1 MKISLC
7 TISFRHQLIDL
18 KDIAFW
24 ARDTGFQGIELWGV
38 HARNQSPLAIHNAQW
53 MAAQGLSIPMI
64 SDYLPLQDRQE
75 LTRRTR
81 ALCALA
87 QTWGAGKIR
96 TFAGMQASA
105 TVPAADRAQ
114 TTRALRHACDI
125 AADHGLRLLVETH
138 PGTLADTLAST
149 VALIDATDHDALAI
163 NFDALHVWE
172 GGDDPVTARR
182 TLLPRIAHY
191 HLKNVSDRARL
202 PVFAPANVYSAA
214 GCRTGMVPLMEGAYD
229 YRSLLREMWQDGP
242 CEASLEWF
250 GDEVFQTL
258 KNDIAEIRALTAA
271 EPTTAGQTGTTHQ
284 TASAG

>member
-64 SDYLPLQDRQE
+64 SDYLPLQDHQE

-87 QTWGAGKIR
+87 QGWGADKIR

-105 TVPAADRAQ
+105 TVPAADRDQ
-114 TTRALRHACDI
+114 TTRALHHACDI

-149 VALIDATDHDALAI
+149 VALIDATNHDALAI

-191 HLKNVSDRARL
+191 HLKNISDRTRL

-214 GCRTGMVPLMEGAYD
+214 GCRAGMVPLMQGAYD
-229 YRSLLREMWQDGP
+229 YRALLREMQRDGD

-250 GDEVFQTL
+250 GDAVFQTL
-258 KNDIAEIRALTAA
+258 AGDIAEIRALAA
-271 EPTTAGQTGTTHQ
+271 DDLTPARQKTRSVG
-284 TASAG
+284 

>member
-64 SDYLPLQDRQE
+64 SDYLPLQDHQE

-87 QTWGAGKIR
+87 QGWGADKIR

-105 TVPAADRAQ
+105 TVPAADRDQ
-114 TTRALRHACDI
+114 TTRALHHACDI

-191 HLKNVSDRARL
+191 HLKNISDRTRL

-214 GCRTGMVPLMEGAYD
+214 GCRAGMVPLMQGAYD
-229 YRSLLREMWQDGP
+229 YRALLREMQRDGD

-250 GDEVFQTL
+250 GDAVFQTL
-258 KNDIAEIRALTAA
+258 AGDIAEIRALAA
-271 EPTTAGQTGTTHQ
+271 DDLTPTGQKTRSVG
-284 TASAG
+284 